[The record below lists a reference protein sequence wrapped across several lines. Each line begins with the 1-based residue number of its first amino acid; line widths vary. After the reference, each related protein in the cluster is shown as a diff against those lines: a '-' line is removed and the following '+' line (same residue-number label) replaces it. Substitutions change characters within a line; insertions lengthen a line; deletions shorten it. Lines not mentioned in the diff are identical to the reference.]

1 MQTLLKKITPQ
12 SLKETKEI
20 LLSGGAVAFPTE
32 TVYGLGADAR
42 SDDAVEQIFRIK
54 GRPSDNPLIVHVH
67 SDYDLSVLSKT

>member
-12 SLKETKEI
+12 SLKEAKEI

-42 SDDAVEQIFRIK
+42 SDDAV
-54 GRPSDNPLIVHVH
+54 
-67 SDYDLSVLSKT
+67 